1 MLIEVSDSDIAHVAA
16 RRLEDVGFVAY
27 VPTVR
32 FGKKRH
38 LVQVDTNRHERVA
51 GLASQ
56 RAFDIVREVDPAARP
71 LHAPRR

>member
-1 MLIEVSDSDIAHVAA
+1 MLIEVSDSESAHVAA

-32 FGKKRH
+32 IGKKRH
-38 LVQVDTNRHERVA
+38 LVQVATNRHEHVA

-56 RAFDIVREVDPAARP
+56 RAIEVVREVDPAARP
-71 LHAPRR
+71 LLAPR